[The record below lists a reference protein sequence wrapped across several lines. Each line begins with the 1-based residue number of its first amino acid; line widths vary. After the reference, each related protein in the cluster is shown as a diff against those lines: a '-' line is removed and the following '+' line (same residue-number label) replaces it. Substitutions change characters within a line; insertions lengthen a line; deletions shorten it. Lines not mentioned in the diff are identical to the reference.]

1 MTRERS
7 APQERKPMT
16 SYKQRIATV
25 PPPTLEKQL
34 EVLAAARALLGQED
48 EAARRRRE
56 EIAALRR
63 GAGELQRYFP
73 VFLRWF
79 ETERAEVRRLLKYN
93 PDEPRVPAGQSGGGQ
108 WTKDGEPGAPEN
120 RPLLQYVAAG
130 AFPPPP
136 PGYDPKTWKQG
147 QWPNGRHWLEDP
159 DRNKYTAHPEDDGHW
174 RHWDIQDD
182 DGNDKGQWPPNY
194 KKPWPT
200 QKKKLDSDQSLSD
213 PSGDA
218 SPWNPFTLAPTFPVD
233 PLAVPEVPAF
243 PRIFVPVW

>member
-1 MTRERS
+1 MIPFKS
-7 APQERKPMT
+7 PLLL
-16 SYKQRIATV
+16 TV
-25 PPPTLEKQL
+25 PPTLEKRL
-34 EVLAAARALLGQED
+34 EAFAALRTLLAQD
-48 EAARRRRE
+48 EALYHQRRA

-63 GAGELQRYFP
+63 DFEELRREVATIRPRLVAQVRSD
-73 VFLRWF
+73 VLRM
-79 ETERAEVRRLLKYN
+79 LKYN

-120 RPLLQYVAAG
+120 RPSLQYVAAG
-130 AFPPPP
+130 AFAPPP

-200 QKKKLDSDQSLSD
+200 QKRNLDSDQSLSD

-218 SPWNPFTLAPTFPVD
+218 PPWTPFTLAPTFPVD